1 MTDTPKKPLA
11 LLAPLDGSRLAEA
24 VLPTVCQLAKRL
36 SSPVILLH
44 IVEER
49 PPATVHGERHL
60 ADMPEATRYLDTIA
74 ARLQAQGIEVETH
87 THGPREGDVARSIVD
102 HRREMGVQLIILCTH
117 GRGGWRGLLFGSIAQ
132 KVLQRGSGPILLIP
146 THGVD
151 APPAFDVR
159 RILVPVDGTPDR
171 EPALEQ
177 AIVVA
182 RLFQAEL
189 HLVLVIPTLGTLSG
203 GGAATGL
210 LLPAT
215 MRAVLDLAEQ
225 GAVEYLDRVVARCR
239 AGGLVARGQVARGD
253 PVPAILDVAD
263 KLPADLIVAA
273 THGRAGLD
281 AVLSRSVS
289 ARVAEHVA
297 CPIWLVRVPDSAEG
311 TAEATKT
318 RQGD

>member
-1 MTDTPKKPLA
+1 MTDMAQKPLA
-11 LLAPLDGSRLAEA
+11 LLVPLDGSRLAEA

-36 SSPVILLH
+36 AAPVILLH

-49 PPATVHGERHL
+49 PPATVHGEHHL
-60 ADMPEATRYLDTIA
+60 ADMMEATRYLDTIA
-74 ARLQAQGIEVETH
+74 ARLQEQSIEVETH

-117 GRGGWRGLLFGSIAQ
+117 GGGGWRGLLFGSIAQ

-146 THGVD
+146 TQGVK
-151 APPAFDVR
+151 APPSFNVR
-159 RILVPVDGTPDR
+159 QILVLLDGTPDR

-177 AIVVA
+177 AMVVA

-189 HLVLVIPTLGTLSG
+189 RLVLVIPTLGTLSG

-210 LLPAT
+210 LLPTT

-225 GAVEYLDRVVARCR
+225 GATEYLDTVVKRCR
-239 AGGLVARGQVARGD
+239 AEGIAARGQVARGD
-253 PVPAILDVAD
+253 PVPAILDVAE

-273 THGRAGLD
+273 THGRAGLE

-289 ARVAEHVA
+289 ARVAERVA
-297 CPIWLVRVPDSAEG
+297 CPIWLIRVSD
-311 TAEATKT
+311 TADTPHGAPTS
-318 RQGD
+318 